1 MTKYSTNFEISI
13 KTENVNTKNRKY
25 MDNLTL
31 YPTNIKS
38 VKDEEIQYYKDNIH
52 NIIVAPFNSSEWSN

>member
-1 MTKYSTNFEISI
+1 
-13 KTENVNTKNRKY
+13 

-52 NIIVAPFNSSEWSN
+52 NITVSPFNSSQWTE